1 MILLWIFSK
10 KIFKKILVIYSCRIL
25 SNDFCWQ
32 INIFKVLY
40 KKKKGGN
47 IIKRIQTVQQW
58 LPFEKIL
65 DSGIIKLKN
74 NSFIKILK
82 ISPINFNLKSNLEKE
97 SILNSYKTFLKTCN
111 FDIQILIQSNKEDL
125 SNHILKIQKNNLNKN
140 EKIKNISNNYIN
152 YIQEINKKR
161 KSSSKNFYIL
171 IRENPENKK
180 QKINENLEKIYC
192 DKLNEKY
199 FKIKESLS
207 RCGNKV
213 IQFEEKE
220 EVEKI
225 INSFFNTR
233 KELNKIWKK

>member
-1 MILLWIFSK
+1 MK
-10 KIFKKILVIYSCRIL
+10 KINKLTLQK
-25 SNDFCWQ
+25 
-32 INIFKVLY
+32 
-40 KKKKGGN
+40 
-47 IIKRIQTVQQW
+47 W
-58 LPFEKIL
+58 LPIKEINKE
-65 DSGIIKLKN
+65 GVVKLKN
-74 NSFIKILK
+74 NKLIKIIK
-82 ISPINFNLKSNLEKE
+82 VNPINYNLKSNLEKE
-97 SILNSYKTFLKTCN
+97 SILNSYKIFLKTCN
-111 FDIQILIQSNKEDL
+111 FNIQILIQSNKEDL

-233 KELNKIWKK
+233 KELNKI